1 MVAVLI
7 GRTGGVDVKRP
18 RDRAAVFADLNPAEM
33 VAVRNYL
40 WSKKKLDLK
49 PANETTMAK
58 NSVFLIETRL
68 PRKDEVLN
76 FLDKNGSL
84 PTREARVIIF
94 FGARKP
100 PRISEYTVGPL
111 PRPSY
116 LKQVVPVQPA
126 HIPTWTSRPVSAV
139 EHMFMDKVMKKATEP
154 LYRLLVET
162 TGFWFHNCTDRCL
175 VLSDVGP
182 RGVESGQRRT
192 WFIVQRLVEGLYLHP
207 IGLELQ
213 LNHKDSDPESWRVEQ
228 VWFQGQ
234 YFSSPQDLAR
244 WYATEP
250 ASALKLEE
258 LPLEGDGDTEERPL
272 FSSYRPRG
280 SFPNSTLVKGPRL
293 IEPQG
298 HRYRVEGN
306 AVVYGGWSFAFR
318 LRSSIGLQLLDLRF
332 GGERVAY
339 EVSVQESASL
349 YGGHTPAGMQSNFMD
364 SGYGMGSSTFE
375 LAPGIDCPERATFL
389 DAHHYYDADAPVL
402 YRCALCIFEMPTGV
416 PLRRH
421 FDSNFRGGYK
431 FYAGLEGQA
440 LVVRT
445 ITTVYSY
452 DYIWDFV
459 FHHNGVMEAK
469 MQATGYIYSTFYMPD
484 GLRYGTR
491 LHTHLLGNVHTHL
504 VHYRV
509 DLDVAG
515 TQNSF
520 ETLERKLEKIANPWS
535 PGHQV
540 LQPTLE
546 RMKYS
551 TERQAAIP
559 TTVQSPG
566 LLLFTNQEKNRWGH
580 PRSYR
585 LQLTSVATP
594 LWPGNWKEEQG
605 ITWARY
611 QLAVTT
617 YQESE
622 LRSSSIFNQNDPWHP
637 PRVFEDFLS
646 NDENI
651 ENKDLVAWV
660 TVGFLH
666 VPHSE
671 EVPNTATPGN
681 SVGFLLRPFNFFPED
696 PSLAS
701 RDAVIVRPQ
710 PSGPPFIQRWTPD
723 VVGTCGPTA
732 PFSYDGTYLPV

>member
-1 MVAVLI
+1 MGWKTLAVDWAVWQLLMVAVLI

-182 RGVESGQRRT
+182 RGVESYEDKTKTKAGPSCFSVLQRMGENNEA
-192 WFIVQRLVEGLYLHP
+192 V
-207 IGLELQ
+207 
-213 LNHKDSDPESWRVEQ
+213 
-228 VWFQGQ
+228 
-234 YFSSPQDLAR
+234 SPPPNPVGD
-244 WYATEP
+244 AT
-250 ASALKLEE
+250 
-258 LPLEGDGDTEERPL
+258 
-272 FSSYRPRG
+272 
-280 SFPNSTLVKGPRL
+280 
-293 IEPQG
+293 
-298 HRYRVEGN
+298 
-306 AVVYGGWSFAFR
+306 
-318 LRSSIGLQLLDLRF
+318 
-332 GGERVAY
+332 GGERAAWKGLTAGGQGLPARVTPSIRPEPCSPPASGTQNSFKTLERKLEKIANPWSPGHQVLQPTLERMKYSTERQAAIPTTVQSPGLLLFTNQEKNRWGHPRSYRLQLTSVA
-339 EVSVQESASL
+339 
-349 YGGHTPAGMQSNFMD
+349 TPLWPGNWKEEQGITWARYVWSTTLTLAKYLVETRAD
-364 SGYGMGSSTFE
+364 VTSGYPGFRHSPSESSHCRKVAAHLSETKAGPSCFSVLQRMGENNEAVS
-375 LAPGIDCPERATFL
+375 PPPN
-389 DAHHYYDADAPVL
+389 PV
-402 YRCALCIFEMPTGV
+402 GQ
-416 PLRRH
+416 
-421 FDSNFRGGYK
+421 NFRRCYGRRGRGLTAGGQ
-431 FYAGLEGQA
+431 GLPA
-440 LVVRT
+440 
-445 ITTVYSY
+445 
-452 DYIWDFV
+452 
-459 FHHNGVMEAK
+459 
-469 MQATGYIYSTFYMPD
+469 
-484 GLRYGTR
+484 
-491 LHTHLLGNVHTHL
+491 
-504 VHYRV
+504 RV
-509 DLDVAG
+509 TPSIRPEPCSPPASG

-681 SVGFLLRPFNFFPED
+681 SVGFLLRPFNFF
-696 PSLAS
+696 
-701 RDAVIVRPQ
+701 
-710 PSGPPFIQRWTPD
+710 
-723 VVGTCGPTA
+723 
-732 PFSYDGTYLPV
+732 